1 MPRKYIEN
9 FRCQKVYK
17 PAVLKLMS
25 EENGGIFW
33 DNSDGSRDTILTMAK
48 GLNSLKW
55 ET

>member
-17 PAVLKLMS
+17 PSILELM
-25 EENGGIFW
+25 ENDFW
-33 DNSDGSRDTILTMAK
+33 DNSDSSRDTIIKMAE

-55 ET
+55 DN